1 MSKSWKDEEIAKLT
15 TLRLEGLE
23 WAEVG
28 KELGVS
34 ANCARKAFYRY
45 TRDDAKP
52 RGVKTAPKI
61 LILDIETLPMEAY
74 AWSMWNNN
82 FGLEQIKQHTT
93 MLSWSAKW
101 MGAPADTVMY
111 QDVRNE
117 KDVRNDGVIL
127 EELWSLLNE
136 ADCVLTHNGAKF
148 DIPKI
153 NYRFKVNK
161 THNAQPY
168 SKPKDID
175 TLKIVKTVFGF
186 DSNKL
191 EHITAMFC
199 VKYKKSK
206 HKKYPGFSLWAACM
220 QKDMEAFKEM
230 EEYNKMDVLS
240 LEELYVDHLMPW
252 DESINFAAWSDE
264 YKFRCNCGNDE
275 LAIIKGDFHV
285 TKKSKFQKYKC
296 TNCGKIHR
304 SSKNEF
310 SKERREGLL
319 V

>member
-1 MSKSWKDEEIAKLT
+1 MSNKTWNEEEIAKLT
-15 TLRLEGLE
+15 VLRLEGKTWSEIGENLDI
-23 WAEVG
+23 
-28 KELGVS
+28 S

-45 TRDDAKP
+45 NRDEAEP
-52 RGVKTAPKI
+52 RGVKTGPKV

-93 MLSWSAKW
+93 ILSWSAKW

-117 KDVRNDGVIL
+117 DNVRNDKNILEQLRSLLDEADVIL
-127 EELWSLLNE
+127 
-136 ADCVLTHNGAKF
+136 TQNGVRF

-153 NYRFKVNK
+153 NYRLAFHKFK
-161 THNAQPY
+161 PY

-175 TLKIVKTVFGF
+175 TLQIAKKVFGF

-191 EHITAMFC
+191 EHLTEMFC
-199 VKYKKSK
+199 TKYKKSK
-206 HKKYPGFSLWAACM
+206 HKKFPGFSLWKACLEGNL
-220 QKDMEAFKEM
+220 EAFNEM
-230 EEYNKMDVLS
+230 EEYNKVDVLS

-252 DESINFAAWSDE
+252 DSSINFAAYSDE

-275 LAIIKGDFHV
+275 LLARGYHI
-285 TKKSKFQKYKC
+285 TKRSKFQKYIC
-296 TNCGKIHR
+296 TNCGKEHR
-304 SSKNEF
+304 GSENLF
-310 SKERREGLL
+310 TKERRKELK